1 MLIAHDLLI
10 MAVDGARMSL
20 FRNKGSV
27 REPQLELLVEEEHK
41 SPSTVELGD
50 DKPGRSFQSIGNARG
65 AYETTD
71 LHQQAEDEFAL
82 EMAELL
88 VFHMH
93 DDERRAVLIAPP
105 HALGLMRKHLPK
117 DIRERLIAE
126 IDKDYAGRT
135 TSEVTE
141 LLEKHRA

>member
-41 SPSTVELGD
+41 SPSTAELGD

>member
-41 SPSTVELGD
+41 SPSTAELGD

-82 EMAELL
+82 EMTELL